1 MEITLKYDL
10 DRLNELLAALGK
22 LPFVE
27 SAQYI
32 QEIHQQAMPQ
42 IQAQQPPT
50 VVEEAKPEEAVA

>member
-10 DRLNELLAALGK
+10 DRLNGLLSALGK
-22 LPFVE
+22 VAFAE

-42 IQAQQPPT
+42 IQAQQP
-50 VVEEAKPEEAVA
+50 VEEAKVEEASA